1 MVSMIVFPKEILNRP
16 WFSDITVRSL
26 YLHLY
31 FAAWKQFLVENQGSP
46 KLAILHTSQ
55 NQLAKEIQQSRQ
67 QIRRD
72 LMILKESHDIKLE
85 NVNQSSL
92 ITICYLAMYWN
103 RKPTHN
109 QPSNQVDNQ
118 LSTNQECTKY
128 IDKNLTKKVS
138 CVKQKPTHNQP
149 SNQVDNQL
157 STKEMVTEIV
167 QSDEKMV
174 DQDSKESIRQVIDC
188 LNSLA
193 GTRYTY
199 RNKLFNKLILGR
211 LHDGFTVEDLQT
223 VIKKKCDD
231 WIGTEWEKYLTPET
245 LFRPSKFESYL
256 NARII
261 KNEESGGMV
270 F

>member
-1 MVSMIVFPKEILNRP
+1 MESMIVFPKEILNRP

-85 NVNQSSL
+85 NVNQSSF

-109 QPSNQVDNQ
+109 QPSNQVG
-118 LSTNQECTKY
+118 
-128 IDKNLTKKVS
+128 
-138 CVKQKPTHNQP
+138 
-149 SNQVDNQL
+149 NQL